1 MCEGT
6 ARACVALEHN
16 RDMVVTAVIHG
27 LQPRVVG
34 EFHNTSFE
42 SSVRG
47 LNHDSEADLKDARD
61 NRAQRPLL
69 G

>member
-27 LQPRVVG
+27 LQP
-34 EFHNTSFE
+34 T
-42 SSVRG
+42 RG
-47 LNHDSEADLKDARD
+47 R
-61 NRAQRPLL
+61 
-69 G
+69 